1 MTNVGAGAPCPAQ
14 DQERPWREHRA
25 LSGSAVVDPAVVTRL
40 GHAAFLTRLVY
51 NAAIDQ
57 RTPFADGLEYRLRLA
72 EARRAGTP
80 EPAEPARS
88 DRFLPVPTPSKLGP
102 ELTRLRAEIPALAL
116 FPRSMLDNA
125 VSDACRARRAHAK
138 ACAKANEK
146 GARLPRL
153 HFRRADDDWTVS
165 TDDFQLLR
173 IGTDHA
179 QRPPKAHHVTA
190 TTLRNRRRRA
200 QKKERREEAWAEAK
214 RRCGWNEDRVAAGL
228 AKRKD
233 RQDRDREYQQA
244 LQVWT
249 ADERREK
256 RVRRDSPKATF
267 GADRVKADVLG
278 IGRIRLD
285 LGLRIP
291 AGSEKVRLTLV
302 KPAWRGAKVE
312 CRVTFTVP
320 EAKPDI
326 DPLETGRRLHEALCH
341 LPDDA
346 TELDAVEAVRAAG
359 IVVRGQDLGIANPS
373 CDDRGVTTKPV
384 RFPRVDLREMRRAQ
398 QSLAHKDRCRK
409 EGPKPKPAREKGR
422 EKEQAPAEVAVV
434 EPVAATTPEPTV
446 AERKARPK
454 RSAAA
459 ERERAVLTRL
469 NHRAADRQRTRAHQ
483 DAALLMRDAPVLVA
497 TDPTRMVEPLLAK
510 DGPGERRARRL
521 AGEGASPA
529 VLMSF
534 VMTEKRQ
541 RAMRRNLHAT
551 RFAERIRRVGVL
563 AERAGAIHCTPG
575 HEGTSAGCPGCERVR
590 RKDLRERRHDCP
602 CGLSMP
608 RDQASAL
615 VTLGRALLPFRLSPD
630 PGGAIA
636 QAISDKAEARA
647 KILAMRQART
657 AASVAAS
664 AARRAS
670 RDDDGRG
677 VPRQP
682 GRGVSGP
689 PAAKPK
695 RVRGQG
701 RNVRRTNGQ
710 RTAGSN

>member
-1 MTNVGAGAPCPAQ
+1 MTNVGAEAPTPAQ
-14 DQERPWREHRA
+14 DGERPWREHRA
-25 LSGSAVVDPAVVTRL
+25 VSGTAVVDPAVVARI

-57 RTPFADGLEYRLRLA
+57 RTPFAEGLAYRLRLA

-80 EPAEPARS
+80 EPIEPARS
-88 DRFLPVPTPSKLGP
+88 ERFLPVPSASKLGT
-102 ELTRLRAEIPALAL
+102 ELTRLRAEIPAMTA
-116 FPRSMLDNA
+116 FPRSMLVNA
-125 VSDACRARRAHAK
+125 ISDACRARRAHAK
-138 ACAKANEK
+138 ACAKAKEK
-146 GARLPRL
+146 GAKLPRL
-153 HFRRADDDWTVS
+153 HFRRAADDWTVS
-165 TDDFQLLR
+165 TDDFWLLR

-179 QRPPKAHHVTA
+179 QRPPKAHHITA
-190 TTLRNRRRRA
+190 TTLRNRKRRE

-228 AKRKD
+228 AKRKE

-256 RVRRDSPKATF
+256 RVRRDSPKATV

-285 LGLRIP
+285 LGSGIP
-291 AGSEKVRLTLV
+291 MDSEKVRLTLV
-302 KPAWRGAKVE
+302 KPAWRDAKVE
-312 CRVTFTVP
+312 CRVTFTIP
-320 EAKPDI
+320 EAKPDV
-326 DPLETGRRLHEALCH
+326 DPLETGRRLHEALCL

-359 IVVRGQDLGIANPS
+359 ILVRGQDLGIANPS
-373 CDDRGVTTKPV
+373 CDDRGVMTKPV
-384 RFPRVDLREMRRAQ
+384 RMPRLDLQKMRRAQ
-398 QSLAHKDRCRK
+398 MSLAHKDRCAK
-409 EGPKPKPAREKGR
+409 EEPKPSRKKTPAKH
-422 EKEQAPAEVAVV
+422 QAPAKTTVV
-434 EPVAATTPEPTV
+434 EPVATVATKPVPAV

-454 RSAAA
+454 RSATA

-469 NHRAADRQRTRAHQ
+469 NRKASDRQRTRAHQ
-483 DAALLMRDAPVLVA
+483 DAALLMRDEPVLVA
-497 TDPTRMVEPLLAK
+497 TDPTRMVAPLLAK
-510 DGPGERRARRL
+510 DGPAERRARRL
-521 AGEGASPA
+521 AGEDASPA
-529 VLMSF
+529 VVASF
-534 VMTEKRQ
+534 TMTEKRQ

-575 HEGTSAGCPGCERVR
+575 HEGSSASCPGCDRVR
-590 RKDLRERRHDCP
+590 RKDLRERWHECP
-602 CGLSMP
+602 CGVSMP

-615 VTLGRALLPFRLSPD
+615 VTLGRGLLPFRLSPD

-636 QAISDKAEARA
+636 QAIADKAEARA
-647 KILAMRQART
+647 KILAVRQARN
-657 AASVAAS
+657 AASVATS
-664 AARRAS
+664 AARRTS

-689 PAAKPK
+689 PAAKPR

-701 RNVRRTNGQ
+701 RNVRRTDGQ